1 MKINPLTPATFG
13 VALTLIALVT
23 FCLGYWLGQK
33 SNQTTQVNQ
42 ALSSNTKAP
51 IKTTNPL
58 PTHNTAAPNKITS
71 INQQSSQAATPTATS
86 PNLDAIRQ
94 LIAQGK
100 PNQALAQLKSF
111 IQQDYNSATAWQL
124 KAETAQQLQLAHE
137 AVDAWFQYLRLELDS
152 EKILRGLQNLQKY
165 LLALSG
171 QVNGASAEND
181 WLIEQWNHLL
191 ETAPAAYTSSSN
203 SGQAHLAL
211 ARLYQLAQDDYQ
223 TQYHAL
229 AAANDPS
236 IKSETQAFL
245 AQLNGASLQT
255 GIKLPLQRYGQQFL
269 LEVQLNGQ
277 RARLLLDTGASIS
290 GLGRNF
296 LSRHS
301 ELVKNTRPIELHTAS
316 GTEQTYVFSLDE
328 IQLGD
333 ASFHQ
338 QLMVALPM
346 ATADFDGLLGI
357 DLLGK
362 FHFVIDQNKAEL
374 QLKPRD

>member
-1 MKINPLTPATFG
+1 MQTSRVALIAFATFSLG
-13 VALTLIALVT
+13 FWLGHQHPSGQAYGGETRGSETGGHKSAPTLIAQENLKQTNSAVTPAQSTLVIPT
-23 FCLGYWLGQK
+23 PGLTKTLNHIRQLQAEGK
-33 SNQTTQVNQ
+33 TNQ
-42 ALSSNTKAP
+42 AL
-51 IKTTNPL
+51 
-58 PTHNTAAPNKITS
+58 
-71 INQQSSQAATPTATS
+71 
-86 PNLDAIRQ
+86 RQ
-94 LIAQGK
+94 LK
-100 PNQALAQLKSF
+100 DF
-111 IQQDYNSATAWQL
+111 IQANYNSAEAWLL
-124 KAETAQQLQLAHE
+124 KAQLCQQLQSPQE
-137 AVDAWFQYLRLELDS
+137 SVDAWFHYLRLELAA
-152 EKILRGLQNLQKY
+152 EKIAWALSNLQKY

-171 QVNGASAEND
+171 EVQGPGAQSD
-181 WLIEQWNHLL
+181 WLIEQWNRLL
-191 ETAPAAYTSSSN
+191 EASANRSQN
-203 SGQAHLAL
+203 GQAHLAL

-223 TQYHAL
+223 SQYHAL

-236 IKSETQAFL
+236 IKNETQAFL

-255 GIKLPLQRYGQQFL
+255 GISLPLQRYGQQYL

-296 LSRHS
+296 LNRHS
-301 ELVKNTRPIELHTAS
+301 ELIKNTRPIELHTAS